1 MLRFLLF
8 LTDSTKLEKIKMDDT
23 EDLLFELLERIA
35 IGIERV
41 ADVLEEAL
49 EAANDAPIQ

>member
-1 MLRFLLF
+1 
-8 LTDSTKLEKIKMDDT
+8 MDDT

-41 ADVLEEAL
+41 ADVLECAL
-49 EAANDAPIQ
+49 EAANDGD